1 MVAPMDAGRGKV
13 TINIEARRYLSIMS
27 RISISYLTKYGNNKT
42 AMEQLGTLLKAKG
55 HEVLLFDVEEKGP
68 EQVPLSDLY
77 VFSSSTHI
85 GGLPGKMN
93 KFMKKFPH
101 KGGRYALSVT
111 HMVEKTGS
119 EKNSGKGVIAMDDDL
134 KEHGMTKAVDPL
146 SLTVTGMKGPLEDGW
161 QKKVETFAVAIL
173 AKLG

>member
-1 MVAPMDAGRGKV
+1 
-13 TINIEARRYLSIMS
+13 MS

-42 AMEQLGTLLKAKG
+42 AMEQLSTLLKAKG
-55 HEVLLFDVEEKGP
+55 HEVLLIDVEETGP

-101 KGGRYALSVT
+101 KSGRYALSVT
-111 HMVEKTGS
+111 HMIEKGGP
-119 EKNSGKGVIAMDDDL
+119 EKNSGKVLNAMEEDL
-134 KEHGMTKAVDPL
+134 KELGMTKAVDPL
-146 SLTVTGMKGPLEDGW
+146 SLTVNGMKGPLEDGW
-161 QKKVETFAVAIL
+161 QKKVETFAVAML
-173 AKLG
+173 RLLG